1 MNKGIL
7 VVLFVGLLF
16 AVTACSVGTIDGIKT
31 DANVGKTVTISGVV
45 QSSFKIGSL
54 SGYTVKDSTATI
66 GVSAENLPKENSTVI
81 VTGTLM
87 KDTLFGY
94 YIKANQ

>member
-1 MNKGIL
+1 
-7 VVLFVGLLF
+7 
-16 AVTACSVGTIDGIKT
+16 
-31 DANVGKTVTISGVV
+31 
-45 QSSFKIGSL
+45 
-54 SGYTVKDSTATI
+54 VKDSTATI